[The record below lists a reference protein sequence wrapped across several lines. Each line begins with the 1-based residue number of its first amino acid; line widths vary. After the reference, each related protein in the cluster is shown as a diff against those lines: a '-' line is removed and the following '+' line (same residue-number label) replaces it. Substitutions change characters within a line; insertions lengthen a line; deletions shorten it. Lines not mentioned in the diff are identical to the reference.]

1 MSLYLWLNI
10 LTILFPL
17 IASFEKKI
25 NYYSNWKYLF
35 PAIFIVYIPFIIWD
49 AIFTSQG
56 VWGFNSAYLNDVKL
70 FGLPIEEHLFFI
82 CIPFSCVFIYECV
95 KYQWYQF
102 YNTNSS
108 WVNMFAIALF
118 LTGGIFLSKSYTSVT
133 FFSLAVLLVILVFYR
148 VKYLNLFFLAY
159 LFILIPFFIVNGILT
174 GSFIH
179 NEVVWYNNEE
189 NMGVRLFTIPIE
201 DTFYGML
208 LILLNVVVYE
218 YLKKKY

>member
-1 MSLYLWLNI
+1 MSLYLWLNV

-25 NYYSNWKYLF
+25 NYYSKWKYLF
-35 PAIFIVYIPFIIWD
+35 PAIIIVYIPFIIWD
-49 AIFTSQG
+49 ILFTSQG
-56 VWGFNSAYLNDVKL
+56 VWGFNSAYLNDIKL

-82 CIPFSCVFIYECV
+82 CIPFSCIFIYECV
-95 KYQWYQF
+95 KYKWYQY
-102 YNTNSS
+102 YNTSGS

-118 LTGGIFLSKSYTSVT
+118 LVGGIFLSKSYTSIT
-133 FFSLAVLLVILVFYR
+133 FFSLAVLLVVLVFYR

-189 NMGVRLFTIPIE
+189 NMGIRLFTIPIE
-201 DTFYGML
+201 DAFYGML
-208 LILLNVVVYE
+208 LILLNVAVYE

>member
-17 IASFEKKI
+17 IASFEKKV
-25 NYYSNWKYLF
+25 NYFSKWKYLF
-35 PAIFIVYIPFIIWD
+35 PAIIIVYIPFIIWD

-56 VWGFNSAYLNDVKL
+56 IWGFNSAYLNDVKL

-82 CIPFSCVFIYECV
+82 CIPFSCIFIYECV

-118 LTGGIFLSKSYTSVT
+118 LVGGIFLSKSYTSIT
-133 FFSLAVLLVILVFYR
+133 FFSLAVVLVILVFYR
-148 VKYLNLFFLAY
+148 VKYLNLFFLSY

-189 NMGVRLFTIPIE
+189 NMGVRLFTIPVE

-208 LILLNVVVYE
+208 LILLNVSIYE

>member
-1 MSLYLWLNI
+1 MSLYLWINI

-17 IASFEKKI
+17 AASFEKKV
-25 NYYSNWKYLF
+25 NYFSKWKYLF
-35 PAIFIVYIPFIIWD
+35 PAIFMVYIPFIIWD

-82 CIPFSCVFIYECV
+82 CIPFSCIFIYECV

-118 LTGGIFLSKSYTSVT
+118 LVGGIFLSKSYTSIT
-133 FFSLAVLLVILVFYR
+133 FFSLAVVLVILVFYR

-174 GSFIH
+174 GSFIN

-189 NMGVRLFTIPIE
+189 NMGLRLITIPIE

-208 LILLNVVVYE
+208 LILLNISIYE